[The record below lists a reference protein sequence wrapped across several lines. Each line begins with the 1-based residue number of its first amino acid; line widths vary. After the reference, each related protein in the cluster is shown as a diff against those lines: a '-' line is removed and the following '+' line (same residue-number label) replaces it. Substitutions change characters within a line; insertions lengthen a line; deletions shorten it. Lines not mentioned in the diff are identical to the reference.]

1 MVYRR
6 LPMDG
11 SLMDWR
17 AEGPRT
23 NSPDMNQELNWLI
36 AKFRVASTECLWR
49 VPVWRCKC
57 GGAARR
63 GGAREV
69 IAACK
74 KLLRQSSC
82 PPRQLRP
89 TYKSMTTFQTAG
101 CLLILLPSSP

>member
-1 MVYRR
+1 
-6 LPMDG
+6 
-11 SLMDWR
+11 
-17 AEGPRT
+17 
-23 NSPDMNQELNWLI
+23 MNQELNWLI
-36 AKFRVASTECLWR
+36 AKLREVGIQSRAECLWR
-49 VPVWRCKC
+49 VQVWRVQG

-89 TYKSMTTFQTAG
+89 TYKSLTTFQTAG